1 MPFRVADRLQA
12 VLEIV
17 IVVEGDAGI
26 DAAEAE
32 PLEQMRLPQIAD
44 VVIDAAALAP
54 ARDVS
59 DVARQHQQEA
69 ETAEQPE

>member
-17 IVVEGDAGI
+17 IVIEGDVGI

-32 PLEQMRLPQIAD
+32 PLEQMRLPKIAD
-44 VVIDAAALAP
+44 VVINAAVFAP
-54 ARDVS
+54 ARD
-59 DVARQHQQEA
+59 
-69 ETAEQPE
+69 TKTCC